1 MTFRICLALCS
12 LACWCLLAHP
22 AAARAGTPPPYWYDG
37 HVQRPLFLSSNQVT
51 VFPSSAKNFA
61 KALQEREVYS
71 DANVLKA
78 SDFATYLRVTPDKA
92 LGRSSD
98 PDRFHSSVKG
108 VSPVFF
114 TTRTQSVMSRLVPT
128 GNIVVQYKSQNEA
141 AIAAIEQDFGLTPV
155 MDFGFSAPTRLYAA
169 SDPVE
174 AIQIANAVYESADVA
189 FAAPDWLRE
198 RQKKDLPNDPLFNEQ
213 WLLHNTGQTGGPP
226 GIDISGG
233 RLTDLWSSF
242 KGSPQEVV
250 AIVDDGIEIRHPD
263 LAPNVNAELCWD
275 FIDSDDD
282 PTPTDNEPH
291 GTACAGLA
299 AGRGFNGLGITGSAP
314 WAGLAGIRVI
324 GAETDVNT
332 ALSETLFNDRIDIYS
347 NSWGPI
353 DDGDRLEGPGP
364 LLRAA
369 LAEGVAQGRGGLG
382 SIYVWAAGNG
392 GQSGDNSN
400 YDGYANSR
408 FVLAVTGTDH
418 LGRQATYA
426 EPGANIA
433 LNVPSS
439 GGGRTVTTTD
449 LSGFEGYNA
458 LGHSDYEDTDYT
470 NTFGGTSAACP
481 TVAGVAA
488 LMLQAN
494 PELTWREVRTILMRT
509 AVVNDPEDA
518 DWTRNGAGLPVNH
531 KYGFGRVDALG
542 AVEAASAWISRGEP
556 AEASSTVHPD
566 LPIPDNDP
574 EGVSFPV
581 HIEDD
586 FEVEFVEL
594 TFSADDHP
602 YWGDLQVELVSP
614 QGTVSVLAESHY
626 VTRGS
631 AAYRSWRFGSVRHLG
646 ERSQGTW
653 TLVVSDRYPGDTG
666 TFQSFTL
673 RLHGWDGY
681 SGPVF
686 KTVFPHIPDSGGWTT
701 EIGLLNADAN
711 ATCTGLLK
719 AYDAQGQP
727 VSTPLAI
734 SLPPLGR
741 RQIDTGEIFPDQ
753 REIASM
759 VFESDSPKASGY
771 LKFSLPGV
779 NRAAVAAT
787 TTTASGDLLLPH
799 IASTPSW
806 WTGVALT
813 NTSVVKKTVVLELND
828 GSSAQIDLGPRAQR
842 AFLIRDLFGGHP
854 LPQATTGRIR
864 NADKVA
870 GLMLF
875 GNDTQLAGVSLSDQT
890 RSSLVFPHIADD
902 ESWWTGVAL
911 HNPANATAQITLTP
925 HTDLASE
932 LDGRNATVAA
942 GQSLT
947 RIFSGLEL
955 SPLTTWFQAESAHP
969 LTGLELFATTDN
981 KALAGLNTCTP
992 PSTRGLL
999 PKLEPGGLSWL
1010 GMANTSN
1017 ATAGLTCRALDNE
1030 GHALANATRTLPPFG
1045 RLFLTPGELFPE
1057 QDLTNATHVLYDA
1070 DAPLATFQINGSP
1083 SGMMLDAL
1091 PGL

>member
-1 MTFRICLALCS
+1 MNSRFLIALLCLAWSVSMLPAS
-12 LACWCLLAHP
+12 PLAQDLP
-22 AAARAGTPPPYWYDG
+22 QYWYDG
-37 HVQRPLFLSSNQVT
+37 DVQRPLFLSSNQMA

-61 KALQEREVYS
+61 KALLEREVYS

-78 SDFATYLRVTPDKA
+78 GDFATYLRVAPDKA
-92 LGRSSD
+92 LGRSFD
-98 PDRFHSSVKG
+98 PDRFHASIKG

-114 TTRTQSVMSRLVPT
+114 TAKTQPVMSRLVPT
-128 GNIVVQYKSQNEA
+128 GGIVVQYKSQSEA
-141 AIAAIEQDFGLTPV
+141 EIAAIEQSFGLTPV
-155 MDFGFSAPTRLYAA
+155 MDFGFSAPTRLYTA
-169 SDPVE
+169 SGPVE
-174 AIQIANAVYESADVA
+174 AIQIANAVYETADVA

-198 RQKKDLPNDPLFNEQ
+198 RQKKDLPDDPLFSEQ
-213 WLLHNTGQTGGPP
+213 WLLRNTGQTGGPAD
-226 GIDISGG
+226 IDIAGG

-242 KGSPQEVV
+242 KGSREEVI
-250 AIVDDGIEIRHPD
+250 AIVDDGIETSHPD
-263 LAPNVNAELCWD
+263 LAPNVLGELCWD
-275 FIDSDDD
+275 YIDSDPD
-282 PTPTDNEPH
+282 PTPSDNEAH

-299 AGRGFNGLGITGSAP
+299 AGRGFNGQGITGSAP

-347 NSWGPI
+347 NSWGPL

-369 LAEGVAQGRGGLG
+369 LAEGVEQGRGGLG

-439 GGGRTVTTTD
+439 GNGRSVTTTD
-449 LSGFEGYNA
+449 LSGFAGYNA
-458 LGHSDYEDTDYT
+458 LGHSDYQDTDYT

-494 PELTWREVRTILMRT
+494 PELTWREARTILMRT

-542 AVEAASAWISRGEP
+542 AVEAASAWISQGKP
-556 AEASSTVHPD
+556 AEAASTVHPD

-574 EGVSFPV
+574 EGVSFSV

-586 FEVEFVEL
+586 FNVEFVEL
-594 TFSADDHP
+594 AFSADDHP

-626 VTRGS
+626 VDAGFGTT
-631 AAYRSWRFGSVRHLG
+631 YKNWRFGSVRHLG

-653 TLVVSDRYPGDTG
+653 TLVVSDRLPGDTG

-681 SGPVF
+681 SGPVYR
-686 KTVFPHIPDSGGWTT
+686 TVFPHVPDSGGWAT

-727 VSTPLAI
+727 VSTPLAV

-741 RQIDTGEIFPDQ
+741 RQIDTAGLFTGNMT
-753 REIASM
+753 IASM
-759 VFESDSPKASGY
+759 VYESASPGASGY
-771 LKFSLPGV
+771 VKFSLPGV
-779 NRAAVAAT
+779 NRAAVPAT
-787 TTTASGDLLLPH
+787 TTTASGEFLLPH

-806 WTGVALT
+806 WTGIALK
-813 NTSVVKKTVVLELND
+813 NTSIVKKTLVLELND
-828 GSSAQIDLGPRAQR
+828 GSTAQIDLGPRAQR
-842 AFLIRDLFGGHP
+842 AFLIRDLFDGQP

-875 GNDTQLAGVSLSDQT
+875 GNDTQLAGVSLSGQT
-890 RSSLVFPHIADD
+890 RTSLVFPHIVDD
-902 ESWWTGVAL
+902 ARWWTGVVL
-911 HNPANATAQITLTP
+911 HNPANATAQVALSP
-925 HTDLASE
+925 HTDQASA
-932 LDGRNATVAA
+932 LDGRNATVAP

-947 RIFSGLEL
+947 RIFSGLGL

-969 LTGLELFATTDN
+969 LTGLELFATTEN

-1017 ATAGLTCRALDNE
+1017 ATAGLTCQALNSD
-1030 GHALANATRTLPPFG
+1030 GHALANANRTLPPFG

-1057 QDLTNATHVLYDA
+1057 QDLTNATHVLYEA
-1070 DAPLATFQINGSP
+1070 DAPLTAFQINGSP